1 MLPRSL
7 GSYFKIHHV
16 HSHAWKIRKLSL
28 MALTQNKSIH
38 PIHNDG
44 LNTAMYHPSEKP
56 NVISPVT
63 RFAKLEVV
71 YGKS

>member
-38 PIHNDG
+38 KSEVSRYLANAMVSGVRRIHF
-44 LNTAMYHPSEKP
+44 K
-56 NVISPVT
+56 
-63 RFAKLEVV
+63 R
-71 YGKS
+71 